1 MRPRC
6 CKLYLLAAVGGNKE
20 ATKTVRKMTFRE
32 QLKDKKRIVVKV
44 GTSSLTHPE
53 TGLVDLIKMEKLVR
67 ELTDIHNRGKEVI
80 LVSSGAIAVGRK
92 TIGMKERPTKLSVKQ
107 ACASIGQ
114 ARLMMMYQKFFMEY
128 NQIASQILM
137 TKNTLVNTV
146 NRENAGNTFETLLS
160 MGAIPIVNE
169 NDTISTY
176 EIQFGDN
183 DTLSAIVSA
192 LVQADLLI
200 LLSDIDGLFTDDP
213 NRNPDAK
220 FIEFV
225 DRVDEHFERM
235 AKGSASDV
243 GTGGMTTKLNAAKLA
258 TSAGADMI
266 IANGNDMG
274 IIHRIMDGERIG
286 TLFKANRIPDFYLI
300 DYLDIH

>member
-1 MRPRC
+1 MILR
-6 CKLYLLAAVGGNKE
+6 KTLKE
-20 ATKTVRKMTFRE
+20 
-32 QLKDKKRIVVKV
+32 KKRIVIKV

-53 TGLVDLIKMEKLVR
+53 TGNMDLIKMEKLVR
-67 ELTDIHNRGKEVI
+67 ELTDLQNQGKEVI

-92 TIGMKERPTKLSVKQ
+92 AIGMKERPTELAVKQ
-107 ACASIGQ
+107 ACASIGP
-114 ARLMMMYQKFFMEY
+114 ARLMMIYQKLFMEY
-128 NQIASQILM
+128 NQTASQILM
-137 TKNTLVNTV
+137 TKNTLVNEG
-146 NRENAGNTFETLLS
+146 NRENARNTFEMLLS

-169 NDTISTY
+169 NDTVSTY

-213 NRNPDAK
+213 NRNPDAR
-220 FIEFV
+220 FIEYV
-225 DRVDEHFERM
+225 DRVDERFQRM

-243 GTGGMTTKLNAAKLA
+243 GTGGMSTKLGAARLA

-266 IANGNDMG
+266 IANGADMG

-286 TLFKANRIPDFYLI
+286 TMFRANRIENFYLI
-300 DYLDIH
+300 DYLDVPSSGQQS

>member
-1 MRPRC
+1 MILR
-6 CKLYLLAAVGGNKE
+6 KTLKE
-20 ATKTVRKMTFRE
+20 
-32 QLKDKKRIVVKV
+32 KKRIVIKV

-53 TGLVDLIKMEKLVR
+53 TGNMDLIKMEKLVR
-67 ELTDIHNRGKEVI
+67 ELTDLQNQGKEVI

-92 TIGMKERPTKLSVKQ
+92 AIGMKERPTELAVKQ

-114 ARLMMMYQKFFMEY
+114 ARLMMIYQKLFMEY
-128 NQIASQILM
+128 NQTASQILM
-137 TKNTLVNTV
+137 TKNTLVNEG
-146 NRENAGNTFETLLS
+146 NRENARNTFEMLLS

-169 NDTISTY
+169 NDTVSTY
-176 EIQFGDN
+176 EIHFGDN

-213 NRNPDAK
+213 NRNPDAR
-220 FIEFV
+220 FIEYV
-225 DRVDEHFERM
+225 DRVDERFQRM

-243 GTGGMTTKLNAAKLA
+243 GTGGMSTKLGAARLA

-266 IANGNDMG
+266 IANGADMG

-286 TLFKANRIPDFYLI
+286 TMFRANRIENFYLI
-300 DYLDIH
+300 DYLDVPSSGQQS